1 MTGILKYI
9 KDRLL
14 LTSLRSALFGRAA
27 AEDEEL
33 RSLRKANHDLA
44 VSLSQAQTEL
54 ALVEKSQ
61 QGFEASV
68 AKSIADMKAT
78 YEKSLEVE
86 RELVDRYRVAHAK
99 LALATRAPFEARETD
114 GAPPF
119 DEDDRTRWREFL
131 ATPTGKRLM
140 QSLNWW
146 SQYEEQAATLRNDK
160 HEYACGST
168 SGFRRCAQFAIHKLS
183 ADTRLQQGEDTR
195 AQNGASDLRERIA
208 P

>member
-1 MTGILKYI
+1 MKKLWNLFAAVLMPASHPCLVCAAHAENIAML
-9 KDRLL
+9 KDRLEV
-14 LTSLRSALFGRAA
+14 SRAERERAEQRRDEYRALAGKAA
-27 AEDEEL
+27 AE
-33 RSLRKANHDLA
+33 
-44 VSLSQAQTEL
+44 LSQAEQRHADT
-54 ALVEKSQ
+54 
-61 QGFEASV
+61 QGLLSEQ
-68 AKSIADMKAT
+68 IKAA
-78 YEKSLEVE
+78 
-86 RELVDRYRVAHAK
+86 DRYRVAHAK
-99 LALATRAPFEARETD
+99 LALATRQPFEARETD

-146 SQYEEQAATLRNDK
+146 SQYEEQAATLRKDR
-160 HEYACGST
+160 HEYACGSA